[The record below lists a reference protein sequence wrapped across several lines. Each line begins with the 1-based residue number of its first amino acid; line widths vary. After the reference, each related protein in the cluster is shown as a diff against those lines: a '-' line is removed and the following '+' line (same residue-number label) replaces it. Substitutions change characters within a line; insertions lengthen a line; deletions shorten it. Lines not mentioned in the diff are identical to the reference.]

1 MASTF
6 YLEVLTPERIFYTG
20 PAQEVIFQAID
31 GLHGVLPSHEPM
43 VTALSAGEMK
53 YKVDDEW
60 RVAALGTGF
69 AEIMPEYVIILVDTA
84 ERPEEIDLKRAELA
98 RERAEERLRQKRSLE
113 EYYQSQAALSRALA
127 RLKAGR
133 DI

>member
-31 GLHGVLPSHEPM
+31 GLHGVLPNHEPM